1 MAVSKTG
8 KSQENYYA
16 RYKANKTWEVNRKRR
31 LERALKQQPNNEQ
44 IKTALKGMVY
54 RRKTPKTQVWSASW
68 IQTAKL
74 FKEFTGRFDP
84 AIMSANADISR
95 AAMQRPGPKTLDR
108 STKIPT
114 MADKNFFTLGTRIY
128 KGTA

>member
-31 LERALKQQPNNEQ
+31 LERALKAQPNNEN
-44 IKTALKGMVY
+44 IKIALKGMVY
-54 RRKTPKTQVWSASW
+54 RRKTPKTQMWSASW
-68 IQTAKL
+68 ISVAKL

-95 AAMQRPGPKTLDR
+95 TAMQKPGPKTLDKSVKVA
-108 STKIPT
+108 STG
-114 MADKNFFTLGTRIY
+114 DKNFFSIATRIY
-128 KGTA
+128 KGKS